1 MRRIGTELPLTEEDN
16 KKLRDALSY
25 WHRQITEENV
35 LSNRRE
41 NERAFY
47 CKWEGQNAS
56 GVRKDKDNELAWPFD
71 GASDQRLRWG
81 DAIFQKKLALILI
94 AVSSCEV
101 ELTCGGS
108 PEEIDRAKALKLL
121 LNASMNALGAKGY
134 AEIMAMF
141 HYMMVDTPAV
151 AALEVLWKKRLTNGV
166 MQVSVDELQEE
177 YAATMAN
184 LGEAPTEAAAD
195 FMLAVSGE
203 GNPEIV
209 LKVANWL
216 VSTKKIRQKDVYAV
230 MQALAEDGEC
240 ECLTVVDQSEGPE
253 LDALRYGDDFCIP
266 TITDDF
272 DYASPWFRGEWV
284 TESQLKERI
293 ADQGWD
299 LEWVNETLEHKG
311 IDFFHEEGC
320 VNPEDVKD
328 LCNICWCYT
337 AETDDNGVTT
347 RYVSVIGHADGSAF
361 GKRVLRS
368 RRGKWNTTFF
378 RREVRNSNILDCRGI
393 AEISAPAQGVAKA
406 VRDGAAN
413 NAIVGSLPPVKAKGA
428 RVRNVLLEP
437 FGVINMGANDDV
449 TFMQPPAYPA
459 AADKAEEKIKNELL
473 DYLGVTNGQSDVT
486 EARRHET
493 EWMLKQWRDFLIM
506 LLEVTQDNASDEFV
520 MRATGSADTKGVKA
534 QDVAGTF
541 SITLKLDPTNLDN
554 AKLIEKVNAMGQII
568 QNIDR
573 KGTVDTDPFVRHA
586 MTMLFPEMAGTALKP
601 AEQLAQE
608 DIRDEQDNF
617 VKIKAGIMPTMDTDG
632 RWNYAARLQFY
643 QQMQQENPDAIAE
656 MSPRSQEM
664 LQQWIA
670 ALQQQ
675 QTQFGENAQIGRT
688 GVQGVGAM

>member
-1 MRRIGTELPLTEEDN
+1 MKRIGTELPLTDEEN

-25 WHRQITEENV
+25 WHRQITEENL

-41 NERAFY
+41 NELAFY
-47 CKWEGQNAS
+47 CKWKGQNAS
-56 GVRKDKDNELAWPFD
+56 GVRKDSDVEEAWPFN

-81 DAIFQKKLALILI
+81 DSIFQKKLALILI
-94 AVSSCEV
+94 AISSCEV
-101 ELTCGGS
+101 ELTCGGT

-121 LNASMNALGAKGY
+121 LNASINALGAKGY

-141 HYMMVDTPAV
+141 HYMLVDSPAV
-151 AALEVLWKKRLTNGV
+151 AALEVMWKKRLTNGV
-166 MQVSVDELQEE
+166 MQISLDELQAE
-177 YAATMAN
+177 YTASMVN
-184 LGEAPTEAAAD
+184 LGEAEVQAAQDFVLAINAEA
-195 FMLAVSGE
+195 S
-203 GNPEIV
+203 PEV
-209 LKVANWL
+209 TMKVAGWIASAKH
-216 VSTKKIRQKDVYAV
+216 VQPKYVKPV
-230 MQALAEDGEC
+230 MAALAADGEC

-266 TITDDF
+266 VITDDF

-293 ADQGWD
+293 ADQDWD
-299 LEWVNETLEHKG
+299 PRWVKSILEHKG
-311 IDFFHEEGC
+311 IDFFHEEGT
-320 VNPEDVKD
+320 VNPDDVKD
-328 LCNICWCYT
+328 LCNICWCYM
-337 AETDDNGVTT
+337 AETDDNGITT

-393 AEISAPAQGVAKA
+393 AEIAAPAQGVAKA
-406 VRDGAAN
+406 VRDMAAN
-413 NAIVGSLPPVKAKGA
+413 NAIVGSLPPVKAKGS

-459 AADKAEEKIKNELL
+459 AAEKSEQKIHDELL
-473 DYLGVTNGQSDVT
+473 DYLGVSNGSTDVT

-520 MRATGSADTKGVKA
+520 MRATGSADAKGVKA

-554 AKLIEKVNAMGQII
+554 TKLIEKVNAMGQII

-601 AEQLAQE
+601 AEQLQQE
-608 DIRDEQDNF
+608 DIADEQDNF
-617 VKIKAGIMPTMDTDG
+617 VKIKAGIMPAMDTDG

-688 GVQGVGAM
+688 GVQGVGAQ